1 MQGERGRE
9 GGRQRFVWGE
19 GEEGEEG
26 GGLSLPPSAAAA
38 AAFEGLAALAALS
51 VRCYTSSVRPHTLVA

>member
-19 GEEGEEG
+19 AEEGEEG
-26 GGLSLPPSAAAA
+26 AVPSLPPSAAAA

-51 VRCYTSSVRPHTLVA
+51 VRCYTRSVRPHTLVA